1 MRHVRWSDS
10 ALDDLE
16 KQLVHIA
23 RDNIE
28 AARRAAKRIR
38 DTGDALGTFATG
50 HPGRVAGTYEKSVT
64 GLPYIIAYA
73 LSEDTSILTILHVIH
88 TARNWASEDWPG

>member
-1 MRHVRWSDS
+1 MRHVQWSDS

-28 AARRAAKRIR
+28 AARRVAERIR

-50 HPGRVAGTYEKSVT
+50 HSGRVGSTYEKSVT

-73 LSEDTSILTILHVIH
+73 LSEDTSVLTILHVIH